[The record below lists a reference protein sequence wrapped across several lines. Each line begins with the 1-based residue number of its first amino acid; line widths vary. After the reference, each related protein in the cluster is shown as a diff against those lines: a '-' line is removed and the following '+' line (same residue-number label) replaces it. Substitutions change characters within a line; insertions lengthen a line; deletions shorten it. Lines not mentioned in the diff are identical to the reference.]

1 MSSRTRSSRKCLP
14 CSKFTTARPVHRAV
28 GSQSCWPRGSLR
40 PQGRVR
46 DEGQAAWPLWLQ
58 ASGHQDQG
66 FLRPLRCHFALPSRE
81 EERRNQTSL
90 QLPGSSFNFIRIP
103 RLFCRLCFDR
113 SQDQEIQA
121 RGTSWAVNRPV
132 VPPLIPEKVRAGGGS
147 EPCEELRGRRPW
159 ALPQLAADQVAPPFT
174 RAPGWRGEEQGSQA
188 VRPPGPHTL
197 SGPHAQIWGGW
208 EGDLLRTVGGSF

>member
-1 MSSRTRSSRKCLP
+1 MPSTQHVHNSTAL
-14 CSKFTTARPVHRAV
+14 FTEQSDHRAA
-28 GSQSCWPRGSLR
+28 GRGAASTL
-40 PQGRVR
+40 R
-46 DEGQAAWPLWLQ
+46 DEGGTRGRQPGLCHAGPPWLQ

-66 FLRPLRCHFALPSRE
+66 FLRPLRCHSALPSRE
-81 EERRNQTSL
+81 DERRNQTSL

-147 EPCEELRGRRPW
+147 EPCEKLRGRTPW
-159 ALPQLAADQVAPPFT
+159 ALLQLAANQVPPPFT
-174 RAPGWRGEEQGSQA
+174 RAPGWRGEEQGPQGSQA
-188 VRPPGPHTL
+188 PGISHSLWASCTDL
-197 SGPHAQIWGGW
+197 GG
-208 EGDLLRTVGGSF
+208 GGRGIS